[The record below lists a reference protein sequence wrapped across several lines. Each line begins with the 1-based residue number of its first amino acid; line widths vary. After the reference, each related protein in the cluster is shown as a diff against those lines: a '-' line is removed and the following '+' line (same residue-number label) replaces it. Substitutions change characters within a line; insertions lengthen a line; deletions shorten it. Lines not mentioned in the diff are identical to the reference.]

1 MPDAVA
7 LPAAPF
13 RHTAY
18 PVRVY
23 AGDDALSNL
32 KDAAARTGARRP
44 FIVCG
49 QSIATGTDLLE
60 RAAVAL
66 GAAPAGVFD
75 GVQAGSP
82 VPSVMRGVQMARA
95 ADADLII
102 AIGGGS
108 AVVTARAI
116 SIMLAEG
123 GVPGDHATKYP
134 AGQPPV
140 SPRLMA
146 PKLPNIL
153 VLTTPT
159 TAATRAGTA
168 VIDAE
173 TGHRLEMFDPKTRP
187 AAVIWDT
194 AALLTAPADLCV
206 SASGSLFSGVVGALQ
221 APRLNAMAAADLHG
235 ALNLL
240 RENLPTVPAHPDDGA
255 ARVNLCIAAF
265 LYNRA
270 WDTGANGA
278 ALGVVSALAH
288 SLDTRYPE
296 CSHGAAYSITTAPGM
311 RFNRDSNLAGQSRLA
326 GMLGRPSP
334 ELSDAPAAVAD
345 AAADWVAG
353 FFRDIGMP
361 TRLRDVGIP
370 ADGIAQ
376 IAEDALTDF
385 GLHRNVRPV
394 QNARELAELLESAW

>member
-1 MPDAVA
+1 MPAV
-7 LPAAPF
+7 APF

-23 AGDDALSNL
+23 AGDGALSNL
-32 KDAAARTGARRP
+32 KDAAARTGAQRP

-49 QSIATGTDLLE
+49 PSVATKTDLLE
-60 RAAVAL
+60 RVAAAL
-66 GAAPAGVFD
+66 GGAPAGVFD
-75 GVQAGSP
+75 GVAAGSP
-82 VPSVMRGVQMARA
+82 APSVMRGVRLAQDAG
-95 ADADLII
+95 ADLII
-102 AIGGGS
+102 AVGGGS

-116 SIMLAEG
+116 IIMLAEG
-123 GVPGDHATKYP
+123 GNPGDHATKYP

-168 VIDAE
+168 VIDAA

-194 AALLTAPADLCV
+194 DALLTAPAELCV

-240 RENLPTVPAHPDDGA
+240 RENLPIVPANPDDGA
-255 ARVNLCIAAF
+255 ARVNLCVAAF

-288 SLDTRYPE
+288 SLDTRYPD

-311 RFNRDSNLAGQSRLA
+311 RFNRDSNRAGQARLA
-326 GMLGRPSP
+326 DALGIRNAGM
-334 ELSDAPAAVAD
+334 SDVAAAD
-345 AAADWVAG
+345 AAADWVAA
-353 FFRDIGMP
+353 FFGRIGMP
-361 TRLRDVGIP
+361 TRLREVGVP
-370 ADGIAQ
+370 ADGIMQ

-394 QNARELAELLESAW
+394 QNARELAELLQSAW

>member
-1 MPDAVA
+1 MPAV
-7 LPAAPF
+7 APF

-23 AGDDALSNL
+23 AGDGALSNL
-32 KDAAARTGARRP
+32 KDAAARTGAQRP

-49 QSIATGTDLLE
+49 PSVATKTDLLE
-60 RAAVAL
+60 RVAAAL
-66 GAAPAGVFD
+66 GSAPAGVFD
-75 GVQAGSP
+75 GVAAGSP
-82 VPSVMRGVQMARA
+82 VPSVMRGVRLAQD

-102 AIGGGS
+102 AVGGGS

-116 SIMLAEG
+116 IIMLAEG
-123 GVPGDHATKYP
+123 GNPVDHATKYP

-168 VIDAE
+168 VIDAA

-194 AALLTAPADLCV
+194 NALLTAPAELCV

-221 APRLNAMAAADLHG
+221 APRLNALAAADLHG
-235 ALNLL
+235 ALQLL
-240 RENLPTVPAHPDDGA
+240 RENLPVVPVNPDDGA
-255 ARVNLCIAAF
+255 ARVNLCAAAF

-288 SLDTRYPE
+288 SLDTRYAE

-311 RFNRDSNLAGQSRLA
+311 RFNRDSNLDGQARLA
-326 GMLGRPSP
+326 GALGLRGAGMS
-334 ELSDAPAAVAD
+334 EVAAAD
-345 AAADWVAG
+345 VAADWVAA
-353 FFRDIGMP
+353 FFEQIGMP
-361 TRLRDVGIP
+361 TRLREVGVP
-370 ADGIAQ
+370 ADGIMQ

-394 QNARELAELLESAW
+394 QDAGELAELLAAAW